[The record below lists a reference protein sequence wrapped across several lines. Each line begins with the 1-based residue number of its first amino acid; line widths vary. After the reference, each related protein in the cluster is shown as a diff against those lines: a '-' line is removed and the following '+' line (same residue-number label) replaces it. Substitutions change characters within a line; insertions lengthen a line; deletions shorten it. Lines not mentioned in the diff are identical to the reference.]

1 MLEITQNSPTIKL
14 DEIQS
19 IEIYVATIL
28 ESCLNVYNILS
39 CIYLISKLKSTRL
52 MHLNLKTMLISVSVT
67 LILFNVFRF
76 IKSFAYFFTQAQ
88 STVTSQLIITISNH
102 LCVVNRFFYDSTVNV
117 LSLTIL
123 GILLERTFATFFV
136 RIYEKTDSSI
146 VSRTI
151 VIIQWIIGIIV
162 AIAFLYMDLLKHN
175 YWNNNRMLISCSLVY
190 THPEIVLTLFTSSVI
205 LFCTFTFISILL
217 YYYNRQQFLRS
228 NIQKLAIRYQYKENV
243 TTLTFLVPLST
254 AFGLSNIVSAFLIAF
269 MFTHIQNEGVNDQ
282 LVDNLWKIEKAYNA
296 TISVFTV
303 FFVLICIK
311 MHQPLWQ
318 IVVSDFRKFRSPSS
332 SVHHFLQPKHHQSIR
347 LMTRKGE
354 CVEALN
360 EGDVYF
366 KNLRD
371 TWGK

>member
-1 MLEITQNSPTIKL
+1 MLEITQNSPTTKL

-19 IEIYVATIL
+19 TEIYVATIL

-88 STVTSQLIITISNH
+88 STVTSQLII
-102 LCVVNRFFYDSTVNV
+102 
-117 LSLTIL
+117 
-123 GILLERTFATFFV
+123 
-136 RIYEKTDSSI
+136 
-146 VSRTI
+146 
-151 VIIQWIIGIIV
+151 WIIGIIV
-162 AIAFLYMDLLKHN
+162 AIAFLYMDLLRHN

-269 MFTHIQNEGVNDQ
+269 MFTHIQNEGGVNDQ

-318 IVVSDFRKFRSPSS
+318 IVLSDFRKFQSPSS

-354 CVEALN
+354 LVEALN